1 MRKTRSFS
9 VTTVDLIPGD
19 QRYFPIEMNRPTN
32 QDKIPS
38 RSLPASLRVF
48 KTTTRPPLTANE
60 HAMHDRSLE
69 RRTFM
74 LASAAGIATATM
86 VKPARATAANEE
98 VRVAILGAG
107 WRGGQLADAFSK
119 AKGCKVV
126 AFADPDETLSK
137 EMAARYSAAAHVDL
151 RKVLD
156 DPNVDAVAVATC
168 NHWHCLATIWA
179 LDAGK
184 DVYVEKPLSHTQ
196 WEGRQVVNAAL
207 KSDRIVQVGTQQRSD
222 PMQAAAKHFLHV
234 EKALGKIKYV
244 QANRL
249 GVRKQIG
256 KRDKPLAIPKSVDY
270 DLWLG
275 PAADQS
281 IYRDKLHYDWHWD
294 FNTGSGEMGN
304 WGVHILDD
312 VRNVA
317 YQDQV
322 TTPSR
327 IVAAGG
333 RVAWQDAG
341 NTPNVHFAL
350 FETEM
355 FPTIIALSN
364 LAESPKAKGS
374 WNAHA
379 GRSFNGPSSGYVV
392 ACEGGYY
399 LGQRQRGRAVD
410 LQGNTIREFKG
421 GAIVALH
428 VQNFIDAVKSREA
441 GMLNAPVNVGHDS
454 TGWCNLAN
462 VAFRAG
468 VAYDR
473 ELLSSASSLPEWPML
488 VEEMQRQL
496 SPFDVPTSELVASPV
511 LSHDPHTEQFVG
523 DHAEL
528 ANAFTKREYR
538 GKYVV
543 PTVSSS

>member
-1 MRKTRSFS
+1 MQNKTFHRRSFM
-9 VTTVDLIPGD
+9 V
-19 QRYFPIEMNRPTN
+19 
-32 QDKIPS
+32 
-38 RSLPASLRVF
+38 
-48 KTTTRPPLTANE
+48 
-60 HAMHDRSLE
+60 
-69 RRTFM
+69 
-74 LASAAGIATATM
+74 ASAAGVATAAMAKTS
-86 VKPARATAANEE
+86 RAAANEE
-98 VRVAILGAG
+98 VRVAVLGAG

-119 AKGCKVV
+119 TEGCRLV
-126 AFADPDETLSK
+126 AFADPDESLSK
-137 EMAARYSAAAHVDL
+137 ELADKHAAEAHVDL
-151 RKVLD
+151 RNVLD
-156 DPNVDAVAVATC
+156 DPNVDAVAIATC

-196 WEGRQVVNAAL
+196 WEGRQVVNAAS

-222 PMQAAAKHFLHV
+222 PMQAEARQFLHV
-234 EKALGKIKYV
+234 EKALGKIQYV

-256 KRDKPLAIPKSVDY
+256 KRAKSLAIPNTVDY

-275 PAADQS
+275 PAADQA

-322 TTPSR
+322 TTPNR

-333 RVAWQDAG
+333 RVAWNDAG
-341 NTPNVHFAL
+341 NTPNVHYAL
-350 FETEM
+350 LETEM
-355 FPTIIALSN
+355 FPTIVALSN
-364 LAESPKAKGS
+364 LPKAPNAKGG
-374 WNAHA
+374 WKVRA
-379 GRSFNGPSSGYVV
+379 GQKFDGPSSGYIV
-392 ACEGGYY
+392 ACEGGFY

-410 LQGNTIREFKG
+410 LQGKTIREFKG
-421 GAIVALH
+421 GDIVALH
-428 VQNFIDAVKSREA
+428 VQNFVDAVRSRDA
-441 GMLNAPVNVGHDS
+441 KKLNAPVVVGHDS

-468 VAYDR
+468 AAYDR
-473 ELLSSASSLPEWPML
+473 DQMSAVSSLPAWPLL

-496 SPFDVPTSELVASPV
+496 SPFEVATSELVSSPV
-511 LSHDPHTEQFVG
+511 LSHNPNTEQFVG
-523 DHAEL
+523 DHAAL
-528 ANAFTKREYR
+528 ANAFLKREYR
-538 GKYVV
+538 SKYVV
-543 PTVSSS
+543 PSA